1 LAAFLGEPPGT
12 PVIDMTGLK
21 GRHDFAVFQAALPKQ
36 LALKLEA
43 RKLPVEVLIIDH
55 VEKAA
60 VEN

>member
-1 LAAFLGEPPGT
+1 M
-12 PVIDMTGLK
+12 IDMTGLK